1 MNIFVNYDILFLFQ
15 VNLQNGGLQEEG
27 DIMNKK
33 VSIVT
38 LEEATNLSKTT
49 SPFYVYDERA
59 IIKNA
64 EQVMDAFSW
73 NKGFREYFAVKANPI
88 PDIVK
93 ILVDMG
99 CGCDC
104 SSDTEL
110 TIASALNAPIMFS
123 SNVTP
128 AKEYVHAKELG
139 GIINLDDITH
149 ITFLK
154 KYAGIPETICCRYNS
169 GGNFEVGPNC
179 MGTPGDAKYGMT
191 RKQIFDAYRILKDEG
206 VKNFGLHAFLA
217 SNTLTNEYYPKLA
230 KELFTL
236 AVELKEQLDVNISFI
251 NLSGGIGVAYRP
263 DEEPNDIYAISEGV
277 RKQYESILTPAGMGP
292 AIYTELGRY
301 MLAPYGQLVTKVLH
315 KKDIYKQYVGCDACA
330 ANLMRPA
337 MYEAYHHILV
347 LGKEDWGNDHI
358 YDVTGS
364 LCENN
369 DKFAIDR
376 ALPEI
381 NIGDILVICDAGAHG
396 SSMGYHYNGKLH
408 CAEYLKRTDGSFK
421 LIKRA
426 ERPEDYFA
434 TFRIDP
440 ETGEERWK

>member
-1 MNIFVNYDILFLFQ
+1 M
-15 VNLQNGGLQEEG
+15 
-27 DIMNKK
+27 KK
-33 VSIVT
+33 TSIIT
-38 LEEATNLSKTT
+38 LEQAKKLAEYS
-49 SPFYVYDERA
+49 SPFYVYDEEA

-64 EQVMDAFSW
+64 KQVFDAFSW

-93 ILVDMG
+93 VLVDLG

-110 TIASALNAPIMFS
+110 TIASCLDAPIMFS

-128 AKEYVHAKELG
+128 AHEYVHAKELG
-139 GIINLDDITH
+139 AIINLDDISH
-149 ITFLK
+149 ISFLK
-154 KYAGIPETICCRYNS
+154 DCAGIPETICCRYNS

-179 MGTPGDAKYGMT
+179 MGTPGEAKYGMT
-191 RKQIFDAYRILKDEG
+191 REQIFKAFRILKAEG

-217 SNTLTNEYYPKLA
+217 SNTLTNDYYPKLA

-236 AVELKEQLDVNISFI
+236 AVELKEQLDVNIAFV
-251 NLSGGIGVAYRP
+251 NLSGGIGVPYLP
-263 DEEPNDIYAISEGV
+263 DEEPNDIYVISQGV
-277 RKQYESILTPAGMGP
+277 REQYESILTPAGMEP

-315 KKDIYKQYVGCDACA
+315 LKHIYRDYVGCDACA

-337 MYEAYHHILV
+337 MYGAYHHIIV
-347 LGKEDWGNDHI
+347 LGKENIEPSHI

-369 DKFAIDR
+369 DKFAINR
-376 ALPEI
+376 HLPEI
-381 NIGDILVICDAGAHG
+381 EIGDFLVICDAGAHG

-408 CAEYLKRTDGSFK
+408 CAEYLKCTDGTFR
-421 LIKRA
+421 LIKR
-426 ERPEDYFA
+426 PEIPADYFS
-434 TFRIDP
+434 TFRINP
-440 ETGEERWK
+440 ETGEEYNW

>member
-1 MNIFVNYDILFLFQ
+1 MNEKQ
-15 VNLQNGGLQEEG
+15 
-27 DIMNKK
+27 
-33 VSIVT
+33 SIVT
-38 LEEATNLSKTT
+38 INEAQRLMKTS
-49 SPFYVYDERA
+49 SPFYVYDEAAITQNARA
-59 IIKNA
+59 LM
-64 EQVMDAFSW
+64 QAFSW
-73 NKGFREYFAVKANPI
+73 NKGYREYFAVKANPI
-88 PDIVK
+88 PDLVK
-93 ILVDMG
+93 LLVDLG

-110 TIASALNAPIMFS
+110 TIADRLGAPIMFS

-128 AKEYVHAKELG
+128 AEEYIHAKEIG
-139 GIINLDDITH
+139 AIINLDDISH
-149 ITFLK
+149 IPFLK
-154 KYAGIPETICCRYNS
+154 ECAGIPETICCRYNS
-169 GGNFEVGPNC
+169 GGNFEVDPNC

-191 RKQIFDAYRILKDEG
+191 RPQIFEAFHQLKELG

-236 AVELKEQLDVNISFI
+236 AAELKTHLDVNIAFV
-251 NLSGGIGVAYRP
+251 NLSGGIGVPYHP
-263 DEEPNDIYAISEGV
+263 DDNKNDIFVISEGV
-277 RKQYESILTPAGMGP
+277 KKYYDEILSPLGMEP

-301 MLAPYGQLVTKVLH
+301 MLAPYGQLVTRVLH
-315 KKDIYKQYVGCDACA
+315 EKKIYKDYIGVDACA

-337 MYEAYHHILV
+337 MYEAYHHIIV
-347 LGKEDWGNDHI
+347 LGKENEPADHV

-376 ALPEI
+376 HLPEI
-381 NIGDILVICDAGAHG
+381 EIGDILVICDAGAHG
-396 SSMGYHYNGKLH
+396 SAMGYHYNGKLH
-408 CAEYLKRTDGSFK
+408 CAEYLKTVSGEFK

-426 ERPEDYFA
+426 ETPADYFA

-440 ETGEERWK
+440 ESGLERW

>member
-1 MNIFVNYDILFLFQ
+1 MNT
-15 VNLQNGGLQEEG
+15 
-27 DIMNKK
+27 KK
-33 VSIVT
+33 SIVT
-38 LEEATNLSKTT
+38 LEEAQKIMETS
-49 SPFYVYDERA
+49 SPFYVYDEAA
-59 IIKNA
+59 IVANA
-64 EQVMDAFSW
+64 RQLQEAFSW

-93 ILVDMG
+93 LLTDIG

-110 TIASALNAPIMFS
+110 TIAEMLGAPIMFS

-128 AKEYVHAKELG
+128 AAEYIHAKAIG
-139 GIINLDDITH
+139 AIINLDDISH
-149 ITFLK
+149 IPFLRDC
-154 KYAGIPETICCRYNS
+154 AGIPETICCRYNS
-169 GGNFEVGPNC
+169 GGNFEVAPNC

-191 RKQIFDAYRILKDEG
+191 RLQIFEAFKQLKELG
-206 VKNFGLHAFLA
+206 VRNFGLHAFLA

-236 AVELKEQLDVNISFI
+236 AAELKTQLDVSIAFI
-251 NLSGGIGVAYRP
+251 NLSGGIGVPYRP
-263 DEEPNDIYAISEGV
+263 TETVNDIFAISAGV
-277 RKQYESILTPAGMGP
+277 KKHYEEILTPLDMEP

-315 KKDIYKQYVGCDACA
+315 KKEIYKQYVGVDACA

-347 LGKEDWGNDHI
+347 LGKEDQPADHV

-376 ALPEI
+376 ELPELGK
-381 NIGDILVICDAGAHG
+381 GDILVICDAGAHG
-396 SSMGYHYNGKLH
+396 SAMGYHYNGKLH
-408 CAEYLKRTDGSFK
+408 CAEYLKTTSGHFR

-426 ERPEDYFA
+426 EEPADYFA

-440 ETGEERWK
+440 KDGWERW

>member
-1 MNIFVNYDILFLFQ
+1 
-15 VNLQNGGLQEEG
+15 
-27 DIMNKK
+27 MNKK

-38 LEEATNLSKTT
+38 LEEATNLSKAT

-64 EQVMDAFSW
+64 KQVMDAFSW

-88 PDIVK
+88 PDLVK
-93 ILVDMG
+93 ILVDIG

-110 TIASALNAPIMFS
+110 TIADSLNAPIMFS

-139 GIINLDDITH
+139 AIINLDDITH
-149 ITFLK
+149 IPFLK

-236 AVELKEQLDVNISFI
+236 AVELKEQLDVHIAFI
-251 NLSGGIGVAYRP
+251 NLSGGIGVAYHP

-277 RKQYESILTPAGMGP
+277 RKQYESILTPVGMEP

-315 KKDIYKQYVGCDACA
+315 KKDIYRQYVGCDACA

-337 MYEAYHHILV
+337 MYGAYHHILV
-347 LGKEDWGNDHI
+347 LGKEDWGNEHI

-369 DKFAIDR
+369 DKYKSQYQ
-376 ALPEI
+376 
-381 NIGDILVICDAGAHG
+381 N
-396 SSMGYHYNGKLH
+396 YQ
-408 CAEYLKRTDGSFK
+408 KRENK
-421 LIKRA
+421 N
-426 ERPEDYFA
+426 YQ
-434 TFRIDP
+434 FR
-440 ETGEERWK
+440 